1 MNTIGLVYFSNTGN
15 TKALA
20 EAFRSA
26 VEAKGG
32 SLYFSEAA
40 GADKAAFSAA
50 DVWVFGSP
58 ASGTEEVNDT
68 EILPLIEELKDG
80 LKGKKV
86 FLFGSYGWGGGAFMD
101 AWKLDMEGR
110 GAVIAAEPVTCL
122 EAPDGEAEDAM
133 KKAAESLLG

>member
-40 GADKAAFSAA
+40 GADKAA
-50 DVWVFGSP
+50 
-58 ASGTEEVNDT
+58 
-68 EILPLIEELKDG
+68 
-80 LKGKKV
+80 
-86 FLFGSYGWGGGAFMD
+86 
-101 AWKLDMEGR
+101 WKLDMEGR

>member
-1 MNTIGLVYFSNTGN
+1 MI
-15 TKALA
+15 
-20 EAFRSA
+20 R
-26 VEAKGG
+26 
-32 SLYFSEAA
+32 
-40 GADKAAFSAA
+40 
-50 DVWVFGSP
+50 
-58 ASGTEEVNDT
+58 VNDT

-86 FLFGSYGWGGGAFMD
+86 FLFGSYGWGGDAFMD

-133 KKAAESLLG
+133 KKVAEALLG

>member
-1 MNTIGLVYFSNTGN
+1 MNTIGLAYFSNTGN

-20 EAFRSA
+20 EAFKSA

-40 GADKAAFSAA
+40 GVDKAAFAAA
-50 DVWVFGSP
+50 DVWAFGSP
-58 ASGTEEVNDT
+58 ASGTEEINDT
-68 EILPLIEELKDG
+68 EVLPLIEELQDR

-101 AWKLDMEGR
+101 AWKQDMEGR

-122 EAPDGEAEDAM
+122 ETPDG
-133 KKAAESLLG
+133 AAESAMRQAAEALLG

>member
-1 MNTIGLVYFSNTGN
+1 MNTIGLAYFSNTGN

-20 EAFRSA
+20 EAFKSA

-40 GADKAAFSAA
+40 GVDKAAFAAA
-50 DVWVFGSP
+50 DVWAFGSP
-58 ASGTEEVNDT
+58 ASGTEEINDT
-68 EILPLIEELKDG
+68 EVLPLIEALKDH

-101 AWKLDMEGR
+101 AWKQDLEGR

-122 EAPDGEAEDAM
+122 EAPDGAAKSAM
-133 KKAAESLLG
+133 RQAAEALLG

>member
-1 MNTIGLVYFSNTGN
+1 MNTIGLAYFSNTGN

-20 EAFRSA
+20 EAFKSA

-58 ASGTEEVNDT
+58 ASGTEEINDT

-86 FLFGSYGWGGGAFMD
+86 FLFDSYSWGTQ
-101 AWKLDMEGR
+101 K
-110 GAVIAAEPVTCL
+110 I
-122 EAPDGEAEDAM
+122 
-133 KKAAESLLG
+133 

>member
-1 MNTIGLVYFSNTGN
+1 MNTIGLAYFSNTGN

-20 EAFRSA
+20 EAFKSA

-40 GADKAAFSAA
+40 GVDKAAFAAA
-50 DVWVFGSP
+50 DVWAFGSP
-58 ASGTEEVNDT
+58 ASDTEEINDT
-68 EILPLIEELKDG
+68 EVLPLIEALKDH

-101 AWKLDMEGR
+101 AWKQDMEGR

-122 EAPDGEAEDAM
+122 ETPDG
-133 KKAAESLLG
+133 AAESAMRQAAEALLG